1 MRLAGLSVERLRWVL
16 LAGALLLIA
25 VLLVLL
31 SYGRYRAVKAWKQI
45 VARSG
50 ATITHETDGVTWSQA
65 VRGKTIFVAHAKHA
79 IPHGQGRYT
88 LEDGTLVLYGRDG
101 QPADRISGAQF
112 EYDERQGVARAVGP
126 VDIEVEPPAGLI
138 RQGPPPQ
145 RASSPGTPGPGPRAQ
160 GPEGQS
166 AQAIHVRTSGLTYV
180 KKLGV
185 AATSEDVEIDYAG
198 MHGHARGA
206 EFDSGQDVVHLLAD
220 VRVDGMLRGAP
231 ATLTAA
237 KADLD
242 RDEDQ
247 IAMTAPV
254 LRSGGRMGSA
264 GAAVLRLRKDGSVEA
279 LEAGGGVKLE
289 QQTRTITAASLRAAM
304 NERSQMKSAELAGG
318 VALADTSAERPM
330 RGAAKTARV
339 AFDDAGFATSALLDG
354 GVKMWMQQHRG
365 AGPALTRDM
374 AAERVTLTMERVAR
388 QAGRK
393 GGTRVSAVHAQGG
406 WARGEAV
413 VQGSGAKAGG
423 LKTTLVA
430 GDDLRLTLVEDA
442 AGRDQPQSLSGTGHT
457 GIEQKMPDGTM
468 QTSTADTLEARFAEE
483 AGRGLEIASAEQTG
497 DVRIESV
504 LAKPGEVASKA
515 VAERAELDG
524 ATNVLT
530 LTTPPRASS
539 SGTPVGKP
547 RLTRGD
553 TTVTADTIR
562 MMQQTGDAVAEGS
575 VAGTFVSANA
585 KPGELTPANKFAGG
599 PAGAV
604 THAMAAEA
612 VLHKAAQ
619 TMELKGTDAAPARM
633 WQGASQVQAANILL
647 DRGKDEMQAWPV
659 AKDGLVRV
667 VFAEQGPAST
677 TPASKLAGDP
687 GSRAQG
693 SEDGLVGNRDQRTE
707 NATRLPE
714 KQQDRVVRV
723 MSARLE
729 YSGRA
734 HQAVFTGGVVAEG
747 EDGRARGQRAVVFLS
762 EGAGNRDQGTGSR
775 DHATEN
781 REQGSGRAKGQ
792 PDPMAASVER
802 IVMSGAV
809 KVEQPGR
816 TATGEQLLYTAG
828 TGEFVLTGHPAHV
841 VDDKQGNMT
850 GATLLF
856 RSPDSTIVVSGEPAS
871 RRVHTEMTVK
881 K

>member
-1 MRLAGLSVERLRWVL
+1 MRWGL

-79 IPHGQGRYT
+79 VPHGQGRYT

-112 EYDERQGVARAVGP
+112 EYDEKQGVARAVGP

-138 RQGPPPQ
+138 RQGTGI
-145 RASSPGTPGPGPRAQ
+145 RDLGTGNREQETEHRDLGT
-160 GPEGQS
+160 GGQT

-242 RDEDQ
+242 REASQ

-264 GAAVLRLRKDGSVEA
+264 GSAVLRLRKDGSVEA
-279 LEAGGGVKLE
+279 MEAGGGVKLQ
-289 QQTRTITAASLRAAM
+289 QQTRTITAATLRAAM

-318 VALADTSAERPM
+318 VALVDTSAERPM
-330 RGAAKTARV
+330 NGTAKTARV
-339 AFDDAGFATSALLDG
+339 AFDEAGFATSAVLDG
-354 GVKMWMQQHRG
+354 GVGMSMEDRRSGSGLQRQMG
-365 AGPALTRDM
+365 ADRL
-374 AAERVTLTMERVAR
+374 TLTMERVAR
-388 QAGRK
+388 QGRRK

-406 WARGEAV
+406 AWARGDAV
-413 VQGSGAKAGG
+413 VKGASTKATGV
-423 LKTTLVA
+423 KTTSVA
-430 GDDLRLTLVEDA
+430 ADDLRLSLAQDV
-442 AGRDQPQSLSGTGHT
+442 AGKDQPQSLSGTGHT
-457 GIEQKMPDGTM
+457 RIEQRTPDGTV
-468 QTSTADTLEARFAEE
+468 QTGVGDSLMARFAEE
-483 AGRGLEIASAEQTG
+483 AGRGIEIASAEQVG
-497 DVRIESV
+497 NVRIKSV
-504 LAKPGEVASKA
+504 PGKA
-515 VAERAELDG
+515 GELPSEGVAERAWLDG

-530 LTTPPRASS
+530 LM
-539 SGTPVGKP
+539 GKP

-553 TTVTADTIR
+553 TSVTADTIR
-562 MMQQTGDAVAEGS
+562 MMQQTGDAVAEGD

-599 PAGAV
+599 PEAAV

-619 TMELKGTDAAPARM
+619 TMELKGTDAVPARL
-633 WQGASQVQAANILL
+633 WQGASQVEAANILL
-647 DRGKDEMQAWPV
+647 DRGKDYMLALPGGSNGV
-659 AKDGLVRV
+659 VRA
-667 VFAEQGPAST
+667 VFAEQGS
-677 TPASKLAGDP
+677 
-687 GSRAQG
+687 
-693 SEDGLVGNRDQRTE
+693 GNRGQGTGKKRE
-707 NATRLPE
+707 EAGE
-714 KQQDRVVRV
+714 RVVRV
-723 MSARLE
+723 TSARLH
-729 YSGRA
+729 YSGVT
-734 HQAVFTGGVVAEG
+734 HEAVFTGGVTAQV
-747 EDGRARGQRAVVFLS
+747 EDGVAKAAMGVAFLTPKPPT
-762 EGAGNRDQGTGSR
+762 GAKTPSTTDSLG
-775 DHATEN
+775 
-781 REQGSGRAKGQ
+781 
-792 PDPMAASVER
+792 SVESSLDR
-802 IVMSGAV
+802 VVMDHGV
-809 KVEQPGR
+809 KIEQPGR
-816 TATGEQLLYTAG
+816 VGTGDELLYTASTSQFILIG
-828 TGEFVLTGHPAHV
+828 TPGQPAHV
-841 VDDKQGNMT
+841 SDDKQGSIT
-850 GATLLF
+850 GHALMF
-856 RSPDSTIVVSGEPAS
+856 RSPDSTIVVEGVAPGLPGSQ
-871 RRVHTEMTVK
+871 RVHTQTTVK